1 MRTKTLGIVALL
13 AGLPVASGCLSTNHR
28 AFHESMH
35 CTDGNPFPTPV
46 RSQVYLFMLNGS
58 DVFELGGML
67 TLRDE
72 VAKAGFAKV
81 YYTQSE
87 DRYWYLR
94 EMQRLHRDQPQ
105 ARMILLGYGTSA
117 ERTLGL
123 AAEACRTGLPLDTVV
138 FLDPVGVAGNVA
150 ETLPVP
156 SVALRSH
163 NWPGGTEFHTTETLA
178 LAGVGHVSAP
188 TCPATVNAVVQL
200 MTASA
205 AKVRVEDI
213 RLTLPFLPLRDK
225 PERTPRG
232 IDPATL
238 FEPTGAWEGFPAM
251 PPALVPPRVAPP
263 PPATPT
269 PPPAPTSDPLPSPRP
284 VAPVQRPQ
292 L

>member
-1 MRTKTLGIVALL
+1 MRAKSLSVLALCV
-13 AGLPVASGCLSTNHR
+13 GLPLSVGCLSTNHR

-35 CTDGNPFPTPV
+35 CTDRNPFPMPV

-58 DVFELGGML
+58 DLFELGGML

-72 VAKAGFAKV
+72 IGKAGYAKV

-87 DRYWYLR
+87 DRNWYLR
-94 EMQRLHRDQPQ
+94 EMQRLHRDEPQ
-105 ARMILLGYGTSA
+105 ARMLLLGYGTSA
-117 ERTLGL
+117 ERTLAL
-123 AAEACRTGLPLDTVV
+123 AAEACRTGLPLDVV
-138 FLDPVGVAGNVA
+138 IFLDPVGVAGNIA
-150 ETLPVP
+150 QTLPVP
-156 SVALRSH
+156 SVSLRSH
-163 NWPGGTEFHTTETLA
+163 NWPGGKELYTNETLQ

-205 AKVRVEDI
+205 AKVAVEDI

-238 FEPTGAWEGFPAM
+238 SEPTGAWEGFPAM
-251 PPALVPPRVAPP
+251 PAPLVPPRIAPP
-263 PPATPT
+263 APAAPT
-269 PPPAPTSDPLPSPRP
+269 PPPAPTTDALPAPRP
-284 VAPVQRPQ
+284 VPPVQRPQ